1 MSRRPNGEGTVF
13 RLKDRRWRAEIT
25 VGRKPDGRPVK
36 KSRTGRTKTE
46 AFRLLGELKA
56 QYATEDAQEFPVDM
70 TLRAWCEHWLSHGIT
85 QSVLDDTRTNY
96 RWLLEHYV
104 FPQVGAIELKRLS
117 PPTLVQ
123 WQSSLQGRGLAPGT
137 VKAARGPLSAA
148 LNHAFRLG
156 LIQSNPLQPI
166 RTPKRDHGD
175 GRRRWLE
182 PDEHE
187 AYIKLFTDHDDR
199 RLSAYVLVMLQRGL
213 RKEEVTGLRWE
224 AVDLDARQLAVKTR
238 VRRERRR
245 GSDGEY
251 VTTLEE
257 GPLKSATSY
266 RQVTLNGPLVNAL
279 REWKREQTRI
289 RWETGGWPDD
299 WVFTTK
305 TGRPVDS
312 RNMERAYKTSIDRA
326 GLRYVS
332 FHDLRRTVGR
342 LAHDNGAD
350 MSTVKVLMG
359 HSSTTITE
367 QAYVGH
373 IARDAH
379 IASSALDQ
387 TLGPDHPPHRLE
399 AVAGV
404 PHDHNRR
411 NQTEP
416 DNPARNSP
424 TRSPQWGLPATSRNP
439 GGSRKNNCHELGQPL
454 DPVHS
459 GDQSTEE

>member
-13 RLKDRRWRAEIT
+13 PLKTGGWRAEIT
-25 VGRKPDGRPVK
+25 IGVRPDGRPIK
-36 KSRTGRTKTE
+36 KSRTRRTQTQ
-46 AFRLLGELKA
+46 ALRARDELKA
-56 QYATEDAQEFPVDM
+56 QYATADASEFPVDM
-70 TLRAWCEHWLSHGIT
+70 TVQAWCEHWLEHSAA
-85 QSVLDDTRTNY
+85 QSVIPDTLTQY
-96 RWLLEHYV
+96 HWLLRRYV
-104 FPQVGAIELKRLS
+104 FPQVGNIELKRLR
-117 PPTLVQ
+117 PPALDQ
-123 WQSSLQGRGLAPGT
+123 WQSSLVARGLAPGT
-137 VKAARGPLSAA
+137 VKAARAPLSAA
-148 LNHAFRLG
+148 LNQAFRLG

-166 RTPKRDHGD
+166 KTPKKDHGD
-175 GRRRWLE
+175 GRKRWLE
-182 PDEHE
+182 PEAHE
-187 AYIKLFTDHDDR
+187 AYIKLFTDHDDL
-199 RLSAYVLVMLQRGL
+199 RLSAYVLIMLHRGL

-224 AVDLDARQLAVKTR
+224 AIDLDAKQLVVKTR

-245 GSDGEY
+245 GLDGVY

-257 GPLKSATSY
+257 GRLKSPTSY
-266 RQVTLNGPLVNAL
+266 RQVTLNGPLISAL
-279 REWKREQTRI
+279 LKWKREQTRI
-289 RWETGGWPDD
+289 RWQSGGWPDD

-312 RNMERAYKTSIDRA
+312 RNMERAYKAAIDKA

-373 IARDAH
+373 IARDAS
-379 IASSALDQ
+379 IAASALDQ
-387 TLGPDHPPHRLE
+387 TLDPEHAPFRLE

-404 PHDHNRR
+404 PHDHDRPNP
-411 NQTEP
+411 TKP

-424 TRSPQWGLPATSRNP
+424 TRPPQWGIPTASLHS
-439 GGSRKNNCHELGQPL
+439 GGSRKNNSHQLGEPL
-454 DPVHS
+454 HPIHS
-459 GDQSTEE
+459 GDEPPEE